1 MIKMRNPFI
10 VTGKIPAAYFCDRNI
25 ESQELIH
32 KLSNGNNVVL
42 ISPRRMGKTGL
53 IHFCYE
59 DEAIKNEYFT
69 FFVDILH
76 TSNLRE
82 FTYNLGRSIY
92 KELVPKGKRLV
103 KGFIQTLKSI
113 SGKFSVNSL
122 DGSLAFGLELG
133 DIANPELTLEEIFNY
148 LENASKPCIMSIDE
162 FQQITHYPEK
172 NIEALIRSHIQNMHN
187 CRFVFAGSERSIMQ
201 EMFALSA
208 RPFYQSADIL
218 ELNEIPFETYQAF
231 VIRLFNEFQRNINPD
246 VVEFV
251 YHLFK
256 GHTFYMQ
263 RIFNEAFSNTMKGKN
278 CDRQIINDAIESI
291 LNDKETTYKEILSEI
306 PEKQKPLLYAIAR
319 EGTAVGLTS
328 TTFLKRHGLPSASSV
343 QSAVKH
349 LLNQGFITV
358 IHQKYSVTDKFF
370 ALWINRI
377 YNEKT
382 ELNSVFY

>member
-148 LENASKPCIMSIDE
+148 LETASKPCIMSIDE

-187 CRFVFAGSERSIMQ
+187 CHFVFAGSERSIMQ

-218 ELNEIPFETYQAF
+218 ELNEIPFDTYQAF

-328 TTFLKRHGLPSASSV
+328 TAFLKRHGLPSASSV
-343 QSAVKH
+343 QSAVKQ

>member
-1 MIKMRNPFI
+1 M
-10 VTGKIPAAYFCDRNI
+10 
-25 ESQELIH
+25 
-32 KLSNGNNVVL
+32 
-42 ISPRRMGKTGL
+42 
-53 IHFCYE
+53 
-59 DEAIKNEYFT
+59 
-69 FFVDILH
+69 
-76 TSNLRE
+76 
-82 FTYNLGRSIY
+82 
-92 KELVPKGKRLV
+92 
-103 KGFIQTLKSI
+103 
-113 SGKFSVNSL
+113 
-122 DGSLAFGLELG
+122 
-133 DIANPELTLEEIFNY
+133 
-148 LENASKPCIMSIDE
+148 
-162 FQQITHYPEK
+162 
-172 NIEALIRSHIQNMHN
+172 
-187 CRFVFAGSERSIMQ
+187 
-201 EMFALSA
+201 
-208 RPFYQSADIL
+208 
-218 ELNEIPFETYQAF
+218 
-231 VIRLFNEFQRNINPD
+231 IRLFNEFQRNINPD

-382 ELNSVFY
+382 ESNSVFY